1 MKWLI
6 AALQP
11 VALQVAGVIV
21 QLLAAEAT
29 RHLEKRRDGRRPDAE
44 PRLPLGK

>member
-11 VALQVAGVIV
+11 VAVQLAGVAV
-21 QLLAAEAT
+21 QLLADRIRRE
-29 RHLEKRRDGRRPDAE
+29 LERQPVDRPADE
-44 PRLPLGK
+44 LRLPLGR